1 VVAVTHDDDHY
12 DIADRVLK
20 MQFGNFVPHVRD

>member
-12 DIADRVLK
+12 DVADRVLK
-20 MQFGNFVPHVRD
+20 MQFGKFVGVIR

>member
-12 DIADRVLK
+12 DVADRVLK
-20 MQFGNFVPHVRD
+20 MRFGKFV